1 MTNQNGKYAVVTGA
15 AKGLGHAI
23 AKRLLEDGVSGLAI
37 LDFDIALAEQTA
49 ANLGPN
55 VFAIK
60 CDVSDKDEVA
70 AAFKIVY
77 EKMGRVDILVNNAG
91 ITRDASLVKMTED
104 QWEQVIRVDLNSAF
118 YCTKQVIAKMKEQK
132 YGKIINVASA
142 AAFGNPGQSNYS
154 AAKAGLI
161 GFTRTISKEY
171 AKYGITANS
180 ISPGL
185 INTDII
191 KTIPEDILTRMVE
204 AVPARRLG
212 EPEEVASVVSFLAS
226 EDSNFANGNN
236 IMISGGMPF

>member
-1 MTNQNGKYAVVTGA
+1 MCNQNGKYAVVTGA
-15 AKGLGHAI
+15 AKGLGYAI

-37 LDFDIALAEQTA
+37 LDFDITLAEKTA

-77 EKMGRVDILVNNAG
+77 EKMPRVDILVNNAG
-91 ITRDASLVKMTED
+91 ITRDASLVKMTSD
-104 QWEQVIRVDLNSAF
+104 QWEQVISVDLNSAF
-118 YCTKQVIAKMKEQK
+118 YCTKQVIANMKEQK

-191 KTIPEDILTRMVE
+191 KTIPEEILTKMVD

-226 EDSNFANGNN
+226 TDSNFANGNN

>member
-1 MTNQNGKYAVVTGA
+1 MCNQNGKYAVVTGA
-15 AKGLGHAI
+15 AKGLGYAI

-37 LDFDIALAEQTA
+37 LDFDITLAEKTA
-49 ANLGPN
+49 ATLGPN

-77 EKMGRVDILVNNAG
+77 EKMPRVDILVNNAG
-91 ITRDASLVKMTED
+91 ITRDASLVKMTSD
-104 QWEQVIRVDLNSAF
+104 QWEQVISVDLNSAF
-118 YCTKQVIAKMKEQK
+118 YCTKQVIANMKEQK

-191 KTIPEDILTRMVE
+191 KTIPEEILTKMVD

-226 EDSNFANGNN
+226 TDSNFANGNN